1 MTSDISTEL
10 RRLVFER
17 AGERCE
23 YCLMPQTFT
32 AHRHE
37 PDHIVPIQ
45 HGGAAEPQNLA
56 LACLRC
62 NRNKGPNVG
71 SFDPETGRLTAFFNP
86 RTQNWSEHFRLDG
99 VIIRPLTAEGRVT
112 VKILRLNTSERVAER
127 ERLLT
132 VGLVANSLR

>member
-1 MTSDISTEL
+1 MTADLSAQL
-10 RRLVFER
+10 RLMVIRR

-23 YCLMPQTFT
+23 YCLMPQAFA

-45 HGGAAEPQNLA
+45 HGGETTPENLA

-71 SFDPETGRLTAFFNP
+71 SFDPETGILTALFNP
-86 RTQNWSEHFRLDG
+86 RTQMWQQHFRIDG
-99 VIIRPLTAEGRVT
+99 PVIEPLTAEGRVT
-112 VKILRLNTSERVAER
+112 VKVLRLNAEDRLAER
-127 ERLLT
+127 AGLLAAG
-132 VGLVANSLR
+132 VSWGG